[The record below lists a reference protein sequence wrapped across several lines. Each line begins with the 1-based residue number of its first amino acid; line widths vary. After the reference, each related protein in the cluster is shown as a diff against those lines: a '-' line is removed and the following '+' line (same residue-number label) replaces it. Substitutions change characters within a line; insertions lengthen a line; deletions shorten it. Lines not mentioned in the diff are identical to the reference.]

1 MAVQGEKLN
10 KARSRFLRPSVEKC
24 PQVNSPLSWGW
35 NHFYETG
42 LLFQWE
48 ERVKASGSSLSGWG
62 GGTCCVFYKPRN
74 HGLIL
79 LEKKCFGVCV
89 CVFNCIKWRNKI
101 PGVWNWLTAKCLK
114 TQEMKISS
122 TVWVFWPISAESLL
136 EMFCSVITRN
146 AEYGT
151 LDQYCCFLVPY
162 MQSLRGTGSPFPHWL
177 PNSEWQHLVPWGR
190 AVAEQSIY
198 FLKMNMQ
205 IIPLTF

>member
-1 MAVQGEKLN
+1 MPTSQLTFIMGLKPLLWNWPTFPVRRE
-10 KARSRFLRPSVEKC
+10 SESEWFL
-24 PQVNSPLSWGW
+24 PLW
-35 NHFYETG
+35 
-42 LLFQWE
+42 
-48 ERVKASGSSLSGWG
+48 VWG